1 MKVSEEIRNI
11 SWYCTLCICV
21 CSHFNTVYTRA
32 SQSIGRDPIWA
43 AKCNIGVAKQIGLRN
58 QLTIFV
64 NLTRKVKVGV
74 QWLYIYCMICVKIIE
89 CMYIPLVVLDNFCK
103 LNCFLLI
110 FFALLFALR
119 GGFTRLLYASLRGLC
134 AFV

>member
-1 MKVSEEIRNI
+1 
-11 SWYCTLCICV
+11 
-21 CSHFNTVYTRA
+21 
-32 SQSIGRDPIWA
+32 
-43 AKCNIGVAKQIGLRN
+43 
-58 QLTIFV
+58 
-64 NLTRKVKVGV
+64 
-74 QWLYIYCMICVKIIE
+74 
-89 CMYIPLVVLDNFCK
+89 MYIPLVVLDNFCK